1 MQIKALLVLS
11 LACSFVSGSLSA
23 FEYENSSNTD
33 NYDYPSSA
41 FAEPVNDPVYY
52 EDNSYSGSQRRYSD
66 DRETE
71 REFYETPRS
80 VSGHPNYASRLPN
93 NITAPGEKLIVVNPR
108 THVWG
113 AYTESGKLVRAG
125 LATAGARWCSDIGR
139 SCRTKVGSFRISSLG
154 DSDCVSSLYP
164 VGEGGAPMPYCMF
177 FNGGQGLHGSSHL
190 AEANLSHGCVR
201 ISVNDAEWLRYN
213 FAQRGTKVVIK
224 SY

>member
-1 MQIKALLVLS
+1 MQIKTLLVLS
-11 LACSFVSGSLSA
+11 LACSLSGSLSA
-23 FEYENSSNTD
+23 YEYENSSNTD
-33 NYDYPSSA
+33 SYDYPSSG

-52 EDNSYSGSQRRYSD
+52 DDNDSGSRYSRYSD
-66 DRETE
+66 DRETDE
-71 REFYETPRS
+71 REFYERPRS
-80 VSGHPNYASRLPN
+80 VSGHPNYASRLPQ
-93 NITAPGEKLIVVNPR
+93 NIAAPGEREIIVNPR

-113 AYTESGKLVRAG
+113 AYTESGKLIRAG
-125 LATAGARWCSDIGR
+125 LATAGARWCNDIGR
-139 SCRTKVGSFRISSLG
+139 SCRTKTGVFRIFSLG

-177 FNGGQGLHGSSHL
+177 FNGGQGLHGSDHL

-224 SY
+224 PY